1 MDPAE
6 IALVLK
12 PIALILLALPA
23 AAADPLAGDWVTGDG
38 KAHVRLA
45 LAADGKTETGSIVW
59 LQSPNDDSGKPR
71 VDDRNPDEAQRA
83 RAIMG
88 LTIVTGLAPDGDDG
102 WDDGRIYDPMS
113 GKTYR
118 CKATLAK
125 DGKTLRFRGYIG
137 ISLLGRSETWTR
149 VQPAPAQP

>member
-1 MDPAE
+1 MRWLL
-6 IALVLK
+6 LV
-12 PIALILLALPA
+12 ALALA
-23 AAADPLAGDWVTGDG
+23 ADAADPLAGDWVTGDG

-45 LAADGKTETGSIVW
+45 LAGDGKTETGTIVW

-71 VDDRNPDEAQRA
+71 QDEHNPDAAQRT
-83 RAIMG
+83 RPVMG
-88 LTIVTGLAPDGDDG
+88 LTILTGLGPEGDGA

-118 CKATLAK
+118 CKATLAE
-125 DGKTLRFRGYIG
+125 DGKTLRFRGYVG

-149 VQPAPAQP
+149 VQPAAAPP